1 MCKKMA
7 KVKCIK
13 TASQTRNPMKFNHQH
28 LISGIATSSVG
39 AATNIGTSIIEKLLN
54 SKQIKDL
61 NAAFDR
67 DKMLTTKF
75 ERQIEEVKRHQD
87 SPHLSLLYYS
97 IKQFLGADHL
107 LMAILK
113 EVLLS
118 ALINVNGEEERL
130 EMASLMK
137 QESKDGV
144 QYNPLDA
151 GALVE
156 GGKVIGQNSFKMAG
170 QVWQSS

>member
-1 MCKKMA
+1 MCKM
-7 KVKCIK
+7 
-13 TASQTRNPMKFNHQH
+13 SLQTRQMVDWHECIVAAANH
-28 LISGIATSSVG
+28 LDEEVAASGNTSK
-39 AATNIGTSIIEKLLN
+39 KLLN

-118 ALINVNGEEERL
+118 ALVNINGEEERL

-170 QVWQSS
+170 QVWKSS

>member
-1 MCKKMA
+1 M
-7 KVKCIK
+7 ILHHG
-13 TASQTRNPMKFNHQH
+13 NPHHPHHPQ
-28 LISGIATSSVG
+28 
-39 AATNIGTSIIEKLLN
+39 
-54 SKQIKDL
+54 
-61 NAAFDR
+61 
-67 DKMLTTKF
+67 
-75 ERQIEEVKRHQD
+75 VKRHQD

-118 ALINVNGEEERL
+118 GLLVDANGDQEEKREP
-130 EMASLMK
+130 ASLMK
-137 QESKDGV
+137 QESKDGVLYNPLDHHHHHHCNHHQV

-170 QVWQSS
+170 QVCFQDRAK

>member
-1 MCKKMA
+1 M
-7 KVKCIK
+7 
-13 TASQTRNPMKFNHQH
+13 
-28 LISGIATSSVG
+28 
-39 AATNIGTSIIEKLLN
+39 EKLLN

-61 NAAFDR
+61 NAAFER
-67 DKMLTTKF
+67 DKMLTMKF

-113 EVLLS
+113 EVLVEVL
-118 ALINVNGEEERL
+118 VDVKGEEEKK
-130 EMASLMK
+130 EMASLMN
-137 QESKDGV
+137 SKDGV

-170 QVWQSS
+170 QVCWAMKL